1 MPLQTYHPSGCFN
14 LAGKSQA
21 NRPWPPAIILNRPAE
36 VARRRRKEEVY
47 FSLRGPK
54 SIQKA
59 YTPRVTLVESGR
71 GSHTLMWSW
80 FLLRAL
86 IGLSIVAVL
95 FLSQRFWYR
104 ALWRVTGHW
113 GRTTLRVGVR
123 VLYLAGLLLIVVS
136 IADSIRQDHGRLL
149 PNQSPVTTFAGLWFV
164 SALCGYLAIKFIH
177 GIEWLWHRFRK
188 PVPKAASKLPAH
200 RIDLED
206 VIPDPSR
213 RTFFRTASV
222 VAGAAPFLGVMY
234 GFGAERLRYELHRIE
249 IPLNN
254 LPPELDGMQ
263 IVQIS
268 DIHLSAYMTRESVRR
283 AVDMAN
289 DVGAD
294 LAVVTGDLITG
305 MHDSMW
311 DCVEEVRQLRAPL
324 GVYGCNGNHEIYARA
339 EDLAERLYRQAGM
352 KLLRRENAIINYKG
366 GQLNLIG
373 VDYQRER
380 GPSGRKQQMLAN
392 LEPLVRRDMPNIL
405 LSHNPNTFNRAAE
418 LGIELSLAGHTHG
431 GQVQVEILDVS
442 LSPARFI
449 TDYIA
454 GLYHRPLLMPD
465 QPKRMGE
472 TIKLMP
478 NAPNGLAALYVN
490 RGLGTVGAPVRLGAP
505 PEITHIV
512 LRRV

>member
-1 MPLQTYHPSGCFN
+1 
-14 LAGKSQA
+14 
-21 NRPWPPAIILNRPAE
+21 
-36 VARRRRKEEVY
+36 
-47 FSLRGPK
+47 
-54 SIQKA
+54 
-59 YTPRVTLVESGR
+59 LVW
-71 GSHTLMWSW
+71 TWV
-80 FLLRAL
+80 LLRFS
-86 IGLSIVAVL
+86 IGLSLLTVL
-95 FLSQRFWYR
+95 FLSQRFWFR

-123 VLYLAGLLLIVVS
+123 LLYFSGWLLV
-136 IADSIRQDHGRLL
+136 IATLTDNLRQDHGRFL
-149 PNQSPVTTFAGLWFV
+149 PSHSPVTSFMGLWFV
-164 SALCGYLAIKFIH
+164 SALFGYLAIKFVH
-177 GIEWLWHRFRK
+177 TIEYLWHRFHR
-188 PVPKAASKLPAH
+188 PVPQDVSKPPAH
-200 RIDLED
+200 RADLED
-206 VIPDPSR
+206 IIPDPSR

-234 GFGAERLRYELHRIE
+234 GFAAERLRYELRRIE

-263 IVQIS
+263 IVQLS
-268 DIHLSAYMTRESVRR
+268 DIHLSNYMTRESVRR

-339 EDLAERLYRQAGM
+339 EDLAERLYQQAGM
-352 KLLRRENAIINYKG
+352 KLLRRENAIIHYKG

-373 VDYQRER
+373 VDYERER
-380 GPSGRKQQMLAN
+380 AASGRKQQMLAN
-392 LEPLVRRDMPNIL
+392 FEPLVRRDMPNIL

-418 LGIELSLAGHTHG
+418 LGVELSLAGHTHG

-490 RGLGTVGAPVRLGAP
+490 RGIGTVGAPVRLGAP

>member
-1 MPLQTYHPSGCFN
+1 
-14 LAGKSQA
+14 
-21 NRPWPPAIILNRPAE
+21 LNW
-36 VARRRRKEEVY
+36 
-47 FSLRGPK
+47 G
-54 SIQKA
+54 
-59 YTPRVTLVESGR
+59 
-71 GSHTLMWSW
+71 W
-80 FLLRAL
+80 FLLRGCVAL
-86 IGLSIVAVL
+86 GILTLL

-104 ALWRVTGHW
+104 ALWRVTSNW
-113 GRTTLRVGVR
+113 GRIWLRTGVR
-123 VLYLAGLLLIVVS
+123 ILYLAGLVGVILTISDGL
-136 IADSIRQDHGRLL
+136 RQDHGHIL
-149 PNQSPVTTFAGLWFV
+149 PSHSGFASFVGLWFL
-164 SALCGYLAIKFIH
+164 SALCGYLCIKAVH
-177 GIEWLWHRFRK
+177 GVEWAWHYVHK
-188 PVPKAASKLPAH
+188 PAAALHKAAPHTTALQDFVA
-200 RIDLED
+200 
-206 VIPDPSR
+206 DPSR

-234 GFGAERLRYELHRIE
+234 GYAAERLRYQVHRVE
-249 IPLNN
+249 IPLPN
-254 LPPELDGMQ
+254 LPPQLDGME

-268 DIHLSAYMTRESVRR
+268 DIHLSSYMTRESVRR

-305 MHDSMW
+305 VHDSVH
-311 DCVEEVRQLRAPL
+311 DCVEEVRRLYAPL

-339 EDLAERLYRQAGM
+339 EDLAESLYQQAGM
-352 KLLRRENAIINYKG
+352 KMLRRENAVISYRG
-366 GQLNLIG
+366 ARLNLIG

-380 GPSGRKQQMLAN
+380 MPSGRKMQMLSN
-392 LEPLVRRDMPNIL
+392 MEPLIRRDMPNVL

-478 NAPNGLAALYVN
+478 NAPKGLAALYVN

-505 PEITHIV
+505 PEITHVV
-512 LRRV
+512 LRCA

>member
-1 MPLQTYHPSGCFN
+1 MNSGWMLFRSVI
-14 LAGKSQA
+14 A
-21 NRPWPPAIILNRPAE
+21 
-36 VARRRRKEEVY
+36 
-47 FSLRGPK
+47 
-54 SIQKA
+54 
-59 YTPRVTLVESGR
+59 
-71 GSHTLMWSW
+71 
-80 FLLRAL
+80 
-86 IGLSIVAVL
+86 LSILTVL

-104 ALWRVTGHW
+104 ALWRVTSNW
-113 GRTTLRVGVR
+113 GRVWFRVGVR
-123 VLYLAGLLLIVVS
+123 VLYLGGLIGIILNVS
-136 IADSIRQDHGRLL
+136 DSLRQDNGRIL
-149 PNQSPVTTFAGLWFV
+149 PARSGLTAFAGLWFA
-164 SALCGYLAIKFIH
+164 SALAAYLCVKLVHA
-177 GIEWLWHRFRK
+177 IEWAWHR
-188 PVPKAASKLPAH
+188 VHKAVPAH
-200 RIDLED
+200 FPKTSAHTTALQDF
-206 VIPDPSR
+206 VPDPSR

-234 GFGAERLRYELHRIE
+234 GYAAERLRYEVRRVE
-249 IPLNN
+249 VPLPN
-254 LPPELDGMQ
+254 LPPGLDGMS

-268 DIHLSAYMTRESVRR
+268 DIHLSSYMTRESVRR
-283 AVDMAN
+283 SVDMAN

-305 MHDSMW
+305 VHDSVY
-311 DCVEEVRQLRAPL
+311 DCVQEVRRLYAPL
-324 GVYGCNGNHEIYARA
+324 GVYGCNGNHEVYARA
-339 EDLAERLYRQAGM
+339 EDLAERYYAQAGM
-352 KLLRRENAIINYKG
+352 KMLRGQNAIIPYKG
-366 GQLNLIG
+366 AQLNLLG

-380 GPSGRKQQMLAN
+380 MPSGRKVQMLSN
-392 LEPLVRRDMPNIL
+392 IEPLIRRDMPNIL
-405 LSHNPNTFNRAAE
+405 LSHNPNSFNRAAE

-478 NAPNGLAALYVN
+478 NAPKGLAALYVN

>member
-1 MPLQTYHPSGCFN
+1 
-14 LAGKSQA
+14 
-21 NRPWPPAIILNRPAE
+21 
-36 VARRRRKEEVY
+36 
-47 FSLRGPK
+47 
-54 SIQKA
+54 
-59 YTPRVTLVESGR
+59 
-71 GSHTLMWSW
+71 
-80 FLLRAL
+80 LLRFL
-86 IGLSIVAVL
+86 IGLSLLTVL
-95 FLSQRFWYR
+95 FLSQRFWFR

-123 VLYLAGLLLIVVS
+123 LLYLSGWLLV
-136 IADSIRQDHGRLL
+136 IATLADNIRQDHGRLL
-149 PNQSPVTTFAGLWFV
+149 PSHSPVASFVGLWFV
-164 SALCGYLAIKFIH
+164 SALCGYLAIKFVH
-177 GIEWLWHRFRK
+177 ATEWLWRRLHK
-188 PVPKAASKLPAH
+188 PVSQDVSKLPAH
-200 RIDLED
+200 RADLED
-206 VIPDPSR
+206 ILPDPSR

-234 GFGAERLRYELHRIE
+234 GFAAERLRYELRRIE

-263 IVQIS
+263 IVQLS
-268 DIHLSAYMTRESVRR
+268 DIHLSNYMTRESVRR

-311 DCVEEVRQLRAPL
+311 DCVEEARHLRAPL

-339 EDLAERLYRQAGM
+339 EDLAERLYQQAGM
-352 KLLRRENAIINYKG
+352 KLLRRENAIIHYKG

-373 VDYQRER
+373 VDYERER
-380 GPSGRKQQMLAN
+380 AASGRKQQMLAN
-392 LEPLVRRDMPNIL
+392 FEPLVRRDMPNIL

-490 RGLGTVGAPVRLGAP
+490 RGIGTVGAPVRLGAP

>member
-1 MPLQTYHPSGCFN
+1 M
-14 LAGKSQA
+14 
-21 NRPWPPAIILNRPAE
+21 
-36 VARRRRKEEVY
+36 
-47 FSLRGPK
+47 LRGG
-54 SIQKA
+54 I
-59 YTPRVTLVESGR
+59 VLG
-71 GSHTLMWSW
+71 LMTM
-80 FLLRAL
+80 
-86 IGLSIVAVL
+86 L

-104 ALWRVTGHW
+104 ALWRVTANW
-113 GRTTLRVGVR
+113 GRMPLRVGVR
-123 VLYLAGLLLIVVS
+123 LLYLAGLVLIIVT
-136 IADSIRQDHGRLL
+136 ITDNLRMDRGRLL
-149 PNQSPVTTFAGLWFV
+149 PSHSPVASFAGMWFL
-164 SALCGYLAIKFIH
+164 SALAGYLFIKAVH
-177 GIEWLWHRFRK
+177 GVEWIWHRMRK
-188 PVPKAASKLPAH
+188 PSKALAH
-200 RIDLED
+200 PVSNGTRHVTVQDF
-206 VIPDPSR
+206 VPDPSR

-234 GFGAERLRYELHRIE
+234 GFAAERLRYEVRRVE
-249 IPLNN
+249 IPLTN
-254 LPPELDGMQ
+254 LPPELDGLQ

-268 DIHLSAYMTRESVRR
+268 DIHLSSYMGRESVRR

-305 MHDSMW
+305 IHDSLI
-311 DCVEEVRQLRAPL
+311 DCVDEVRQLRAPL

-339 EDLAERLYRQAGM
+339 EDMAERLYRQAGM
-352 KLLRRENAIINYKG
+352 KLLRRENAVINYKG

-380 GPSGRKQQMLAN
+380 TPSGRRTQMLDN
-392 LEPLVRRDMPNIL
+392 VEPLVRRDIPNIL

-454 GLYHRPLLMPD
+454 GLYHRPLSMPST
-465 QPKRMGE
+465 PKRMGE

-478 NAPNGLAALYVN
+478 NAPKGLSALYVN
-490 RGLGTVGAPVRLGAP
+490 RGIGTVGAPVRLGVP
-505 PEITHIV
+505 PEISHIV
-512 LRRV
+512 LRRA